1 MAKTAGFG
9 MKLLQKSSKMQ
20 TESDSSLK
28 YGRGDFKV
36 PGVGQG
42 GEILADV
49 TAGDAI
55 NHS

>member
-20 TESDSSLK
+20 TESDSSVK

-42 GEILADV
+42 GESLADV

>member
-1 MAKTAGFG
+1 MAKTAGVG

-20 TESDSSLK
+20 TESDSSVK
-28 YGRGDFKV
+28 YGRGDFKF